1 VDFTFSADQDALRD
15 AVRSLLVA
23 EAPKEY
29 MRRMAEHDD
38 AGIAPGLWRRI
49 VDLGWTG
56 LLVPES
62 LGGLGLGLIDAVVVQ
77 EEMGRAVFPGPYF
90 SSAIVAT
97 LAARALGLDDKLV
110 ALAAGTE
117 RGTVALDEAGHGD
130 PIERVRVRAS
140 GRGSRHKLDGVKPMV
155 MDGRSADWVLVP
167 ARTRDGLQTF
177 LVEGSATSAL
187 PAASLDITRKFARFE
202 FEQTR
207 ALLVGPAGDHARIW
221 RRSADDAAVLLA
233 AELVGVSEAANA
245 LALDYAQD
253 REVFGKPLSKFQV
266 TRHKAVDMLREIEI
280 ARVAVHYAAWA
291 SDVDAGDREIA
302 AAMAKA
308 QAASAANYVTA
319 ECIQIHGGVGYTW
332 ENDAHL
338 FLRRAKVD
346 DLLMGA
352 QGWQRERVAD
362 EYFATL

>member
-1 VDFTFSADQDALRD
+1 VDFTFSADQDALRS
-15 AVRSLLVA
+15 AVRTFLAA
-23 EAPKEY
+23 EAPRDY
-29 MRRMAEHDD
+29 VRRMAEHDD
-38 AGIAPGLWRRI
+38 AGVTPELWRGI

-77 EEMGRAVFPGPYF
+77 EELGRAVFPGPYF

-97 LAARALGLDDKLV
+97 LAARALGLDDRLA

-140 GRGSRHKLDGVKPMV
+140 GRGSRHKVDGIKPMV
-155 MDGRSADWVLVP
+155 MDGQSADWVLVP

-177 LVEGSATSAL
+177 LVEHAGGEAQL
-187 PAASLDITRKFARFE
+187 VASLDITRKFARFE

-207 ALLVGPAGDHARIW
+207 ALLVGPPGDHAHIW
-221 RRSADDAAVLLA
+221 RRVADDAAVLLA
-233 AELVGVSEAANA
+233 AELIGVSEAANA

-291 SDVDAGDREIA
+291 SEVDAADREIA

-308 QAASAANYVTA
+308 QAASAANYITA